1 MSMSPVHDDFE
12 QLRRLLALKQHEQ
25 PPPGYF
31 HGFSRQV
38 IVRIKA
44 GELGNESEASS
55 WSFGAGSLFQRIWA
69 TLDARPILAGAF
81 GVAVCG
87 FFVVG
92 ALISDNG
99 VTDSGVAAQPGSPS
113 VAVATHVPTPMW
125 EQAQAK
131 SDTEFSSFVGQPNYQ
146 PPAGSLFDEFQQQ
159 QQPRQIP
166 VSFSL
171 RSGGSN

>member
-1 MSMSPVHDDFE
+1 MGPVHDDFE
-12 QLRRLLALKQHEQ
+12 QLRRLLALKRHEQ

-44 GELGNESEASS
+44 GEPGEPEASA
-55 WSFGAGSLFQRIWA
+55 WSFAAGSLFQRIWA
-69 TLDARPILAGAF
+69 SLDARPILAGAF

-92 ALISDNG
+92 ALLSDS
-99 VTDSGVAAQPGSPS
+99 TTADSMPLPVQPRQF
-113 VAVATHVPTPMW
+113 ATVPTPYW

-131 SDTEFSSFVGQPNYQ
+131 SETEFSSFGGQPNYQ
-146 PPAGSLFDEFQQQ
+146 PPAGSLFDEIQQRQ
-159 QQPRQIP
+159 QTKGIP
-166 VSFSL
+166 VSFNL
-171 RSGGSN
+171 RSGESN

>member
-1 MSMSPVHDDFE
+1 MSPVHDDFE

-44 GELGNESEASS
+44 GELGNESEAST

-92 ALISDNG
+92 ALLSDS
-99 VTDSGVAAQPGSPS
+99 TTADSTPLPVQPKQF
-113 VAVATHVPTPMW
+113 ATAPAPMW

-131 SDTEFSSFVGQPNYQ
+131 SETEFSSFVGQPNYQ
-146 PPAGSLFDEFQQQ
+146 PPAGSLYDEIQR

-166 VSFSL
+166 VSFNL